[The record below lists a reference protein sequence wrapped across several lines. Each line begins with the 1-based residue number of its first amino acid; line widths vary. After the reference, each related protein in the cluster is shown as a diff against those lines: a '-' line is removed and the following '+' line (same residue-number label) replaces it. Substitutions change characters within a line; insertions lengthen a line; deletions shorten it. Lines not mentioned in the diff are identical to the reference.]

1 MPQAARITD
10 AVAGTTAGEHTGHVP
25 THSPEP
31 FSGEISGACSG
42 TVRINGLSAATVG
55 SITTE
60 RDGCC
65 GSSQGAV
72 GAGSGTVRINGKP
85 AARMGDTLAAHSG
98 SGTVTGGSPDVK
110 IGGYVR
116 QAGNGCF
123 VLCQEAEAAG
133 IAHNGTV
140 YHLLGREALEGAES
154 VILEKT
160 DAGDLVKRI
169 QDTAKDVDAMN
180 VDQELRLTLLEMGI
194 SSTDAQAF

>member
-25 THSPEP
+25 P

-65 GSSQGAV
+65 GASKGAV

-85 AARMGDTLAAHSG
+85 AARWGDALAPHSG
-98 SGTVTGGSPDVK
+98 SGQISAGSGDVN
-110 IGGYVR
+110 IGG
-116 QAGNGCF
+116 
-123 VLCQEAEAAG
+123 
-133 IAHNGTV
+133 
-140 YHLLGREALEGAES
+140 
-154 VILEKT
+154 
-160 DAGDLVKRI
+160 
-169 QDTAKDVDAMN
+169 
-180 VDQELRLTLLEMGI
+180 
-194 SSTDAQAF
+194 